1 MVNTDTDDVNK
12 DKWHRQGHK
21 WQRILS
27 GVNKIYWT
35 IVESRTAVITMQH
48 ISTLCTWKLTCRGG
62 GFDLCLMPMYGL
74 EAEGK
79 SKDSMIWHARPVN
92 FSRRNSRQNFFFCR
106 RVSFIWIKNFVVFSK
121 RNKQK
126 RLKSDLEKIVSAR
139 TSTGKDHFWL

>member
-48 ISTLCTWKLTCRGG
+48 ISTLYTWKLTCRGG

-79 SKDSMIWHARPVN
+79 SKDSMVWHARPVN
-92 FSRRNSRQNFFFCR
+92 FSRRNSRQNSFF
-106 RVSFIWIKNFVVFSK
+106 VGELALYGSKTLWYLASETSKNGWKV
-121 RNKQK
+121 
-126 RLKSDLEKIVSAR
+126 I
-139 TSTGKDHFWL
+139 